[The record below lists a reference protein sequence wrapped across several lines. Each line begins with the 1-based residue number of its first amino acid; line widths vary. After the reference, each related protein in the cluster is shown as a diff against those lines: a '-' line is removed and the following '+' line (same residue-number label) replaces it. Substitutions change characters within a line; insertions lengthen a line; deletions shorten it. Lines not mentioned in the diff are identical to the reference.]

1 MENEPTRKG
10 SHSGFLCGSVR
21 FCAGDRFFLRLR
33 GAPLAFA
40 LKPVTDPEHRHKP
53 QARAQF
59 APQMVDMDIH
69 RAGAQPAGHAPHL
82 GQQLPAGQ
90 SPPGLEDEGRKQ
102 RAFGGGKR
110 DRHAMLPAEGL
121 TPAQTELV
129 RTIILEL
136 QSPHPG
142 AARTLTPRQMD
153 ILNGLLF
160 EFTRRG

>member
-1 MENEPTRKG
+1 
-10 SHSGFLCGSVR
+10 
-21 FCAGDRFFLRLR
+21 
-33 GAPLAFA
+33 
-40 LKPVTDPEHRHKP
+40 
-53 QARAQF
+53 
-59 APQMVDMDIH
+59 MVDMDIH

-90 SPPGLEDEGRKQ
+90 SPPGLEDEGR
-102 RAFGGGKR
+102 
-110 DRHAMLPAEGL
+110 AMLPAEGL

>member
-1 MENEPTRKG
+1 
-10 SHSGFLCGSVR
+10 
-21 FCAGDRFFLRLR
+21 
-33 GAPLAFA
+33 
-40 LKPVTDPEHRHKP
+40 
-53 QARAQF
+53 
-59 APQMVDMDIH
+59 
-69 RAGAQPAGHAPHL
+69 
-82 GQQLPAGQ
+82 
-90 SPPGLEDEGRKQ
+90 
-102 RAFGGGKR
+102 
-110 DRHAMLPAEGL
+110 MLPAEGL

>member
-1 MENEPTRKG
+1 MR
-10 SHSGFLCGSVR
+10 VR
-21 FCAGDRFFLRLR
+21 
-33 GAPLAFA
+33 
-40 LKPVTDPEHRHKP
+40 
-53 QARAQF
+53 
-59 APQMVDMDIH
+59 
-69 RAGAQPAGHAPHL
+69 
-82 GQQLPAGQ
+82 
-90 SPPGLEDEGRKQ
+90 SPPATPHTWASSCRRDKARPAWRMKAASSARSVGESATGR
-102 RAFGGGKR
+102 
-110 DRHAMLPAEGL
+110 AMLPAEGL